1 MAHTHTSIL
10 IHAVF
15 STKQRPPCL
24 SGQLKAQLFPSRAA
38 SISRLKGKPVIVNG
52 PRDHVHILFSL
63 PAVLALSDA
72 MEKLKANSC
81 KWVHNRWAP
90 QRFFAWQTGYA
101 AFSVS
106 QSNLVSVRNYIARQ
120 EEQHRK
126 MTYQEEV
133 LALVERHGIEYDPR
147 FVFD

>member
-1 MAHTHTSIL
+1 M

-24 SGQLKAQLFPSRAA
+24 SGELKAQLFPSRAA

-63 PAVLALSDA
+63 PPVLSLSDA
-72 MEKLKANSC
+72 MEKLKANSS

-101 AFSVS
+101 ACRGLLRV
-106 QSNLVSVRNYIARQ
+106 
-120 EEQHRK
+120 K
-126 MTYQEEV
+126 
-133 LALVERHGIEYDPR
+133 LALMGQRPR
-147 FVFD
+147 FTLIRTVLDAERVTEGPRHRLVRPFQSRNET